1 MSTPSVEPFAAA
13 NATPAPFGGRRRSG
27 KKMRL
32 VKPKTVRRMLKK
44 MGLRM
49 RGGAPAMVAG
59 ADAAA
64 DMDKLANAPGPAAT
78 PVVSTSDST
87 SATGSGRR
95 RSSKRTRRGRSK
107 RGIFGMR
114 Y

>member
-1 MSTPSVEPFAAA
+1 MSAAPEA
-13 NATPAPFGGRRRSG
+13 FVVNSTAGNSAPFGGRRRSG

-32 VKPKTVRRMLKK
+32 VRKKTVRRMLKK

-49 RGGAPAMVAG
+49 RGGASDMVASG
-59 ADAAA
+59 PTADKMGAVADAA
-64 DMDKLANAPGPAAT
+64 DPAT
-78 PVVSTSDST
+78 PVTPGA
-87 SATGSGRR
+87 ATAGARR